1 MFKMVSRHHNQV
13 FTNQRMPNQGKS
25 TRFARNYKV
34 TIVGEDKGEGRH
46 TGSLHSL
53 CCRGRSCSS
62 RTSQCPP
69 RSCSSRTPCSTPG
82 RGRGLNPCSQCE
94 RYTCCRDFWEGSVC
108 NQPCPW
114 SSILAPWSR
123 LLGKNTPQN
132 TNFVTERLFRHE
144 NVWDSFEVIID
155 SLFTFVISDEAGPV
169 AQVLVAF
176 DNFLVSVIVAL

>member
-82 RGRGLNPCSQCE
+82 QGRGFN
-94 RYTCCRDFWEGSVC
+94 TCRSVSDTRVAD
-108 NQPCPW
+108 QPCPW

-144 NVWDSFEVIID
+144 NVWDSFEIIID
-155 SLFTFVISDEAGPV
+155 SLFTFVVSDEAGPV

>member
-62 RTSQCPP
+62 RTSRSPP
-69 RSCSSRTPCSTPG
+69 HSCSSRTPCSTPG
-82 RGRGLNPCSQCE
+82 RGRGFN
-94 RYTCCRDFWEGSVC
+94 TCRGVSDTRVAD
-108 NQPCPW
+108 QPCPW

-144 NVWDSFEVIID
+144 NVWDSFEIIID
-155 SLFTFVISDEAGPV
+155 SLFTFVVSDEAGPV